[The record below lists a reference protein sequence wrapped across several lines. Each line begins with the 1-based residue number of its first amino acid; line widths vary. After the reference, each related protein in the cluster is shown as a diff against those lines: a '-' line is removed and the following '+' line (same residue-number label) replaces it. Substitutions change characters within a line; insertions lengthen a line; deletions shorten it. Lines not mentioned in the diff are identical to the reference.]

1 MGCLGAN
8 GCLCLF
14 FFLPRGSLWPPDAL
28 SFLDLF
34 LVVAVSLSAD
44 VPVDALA
51 VATDV
56 ALLFAMAG
64 C

>member
-14 FFLPRGSLWPPDAL
+14 FFLPRGSLWPFEAL
-28 SFLDLF
+28 NFLDLF
-34 LVVAVSLSAD
+34 LAVVVSLSVD
-44 VPVDALA
+44 VLVAASA
-51 VATDV
+51 VVTNV
-56 ALLFAMAG
+56 ALLFDMAD